1 MAGNSLA
8 QQHNSGLDG
17 MARNPMDTHSIS
29 GLQSEAHMQPNSSSR
44 DRHDTIL
51 PSLVVIRQIPM
62 VSASVNNI
70 MSNRQD
76 RRFYKVR
83 DLLQKSV
90 VDIMQSTLL
99 QHLHICASRPRDA
112 TEPMVRNALY
122 MMS

>member
-8 QQHNSGLDG
+8 QQHNSGLDS
-17 MARNPMDTHSIS
+17 MAWNPMVTHSTIS

-44 DRHDTIL
+44 DRHDAIL

-90 VDIMQSTLL
+90 VDIMQSTLF
-99 QHLHICASRPRDA
+99 QHLHICASRLRDA
-112 TEPMVRNALY
+112 TAPMVRNA
-122 MMS
+122 